1 MTDHELEVP
10 APVDVRLLARR
21 TALLV
26 MDITDPNCTRR
37 PNCMAGVPRI
47 VALLQRARAAGLRVF
62 HTTSIT
68 PNTFILPEVL
78 PVEGEPVVQ
87 ARADKF
93 YGSDLE
99 TLLRTDDIET
109 LLLVG
114 TSANGAVLY
123 TSFGATARGFTV
135 VVVADGVSADTVAIE
150 RWSLWQVLNQPGL
163 NNPANSPL
171 AAGRV
176 TLTTCDQV
184 AFD

>member
-1 MTDHELEVP
+1 MADQDLEVP
-10 APVDVRLLARR
+10 APVDVRLQSRL

-26 MDITDPNCTRR
+26 MDVTDPNCTRR

-47 VALLQRARAAGLRVF
+47 AALLQRARAAGLRVI

-78 PVEGEPVVQ
+78 PVDGEPIVQ

-99 TLLRTDDIET
+99 ALLRAADVET

-135 VVVADGVSADTVAIE
+135 AVVADGVSADTAAIE
-150 RWSLWQVLNQPGL
+150 RWALWQVLNQPGL
-163 NNPANSPL
+163 NNPANTPL

-184 AFD
+184 TFA